1 MAEKLNPAIGYIG
14 NAIRSVAKDHITS
27 FAEDTYDEHFQE
39 YQAILNKLNA
49 IQDEEGNLEKTPFK
63 YIVNEEFIF
72 AMVDKNDVFLAG
84 IQWDGTP
91 KFAKMEE
98 NAGRE
103 ISSINAQKK
112 YLHEEISSINAQ
124 IKYLHEEISQVR
136 TDLKRNVFS
145 LSFDRDTGRIIGT
158 TSDTSRITS
167 CTQDRTTGKIIMNHQ
182 LD

>member
-1 MAEKLNPAIGYIG
+1 MADKLNPAIGYIG
-14 NAIRSVAKDHITS
+14 NALRSIAKDHITS

-72 AMVDKNDVFLAG
+72 AMVDENDVFLAG

-91 KFAKMEE
+91 KFTKMEE
-98 NAGRE
+98 NAGR
-103 ISSINAQKK
+103 
-112 YLHEEISSINAQ
+112 EISSINAQ

>member
-1 MAEKLNPAIGYIG
+1 MAETLNQAIGYIG

-39 YQAILNKLNA
+39 YQTILNKLNT

-98 NAGRE
+98 NAGR
-103 ISSINAQKK
+103 
-112 YLHEEISSINAQ
+112 EISSINAQ

>member
-1 MAEKLNPAIGYIG
+1 MAETLNPAIGYIG

-49 IQDEEGNLEKTPFK
+49 IQDEEGHLEKTPFK

-98 NAGRE
+98 NAGR
-103 ISSINAQKK
+103 
-112 YLHEEISSINAQ
+112 EISSINAQ

>member
-1 MAEKLNPAIGYIG
+1 MTEKLNPAIGYIG
-14 NAIRSVAKDHITS
+14 NAIRSVAKYHITS

-72 AMVDKNDVFLAG
+72 AMVDENDVFLAG

-98 NAGRE
+98 NAGR
-103 ISSINAQKK
+103 
-112 YLHEEISSINAQ
+112 EISSINAQ

>member
-1 MAEKLNPAIGYIG
+1 MIMAGKVTAAIGYIG
-14 NAIRSVAKDHITS
+14 NALRSIAKDHITG

-72 AMVDKNDVFLAG
+72 AMVDENDVFLAG

-98 NAGRE
+98 NANRE
-103 ISSINAQKK
+103 IT
-112 YLHEEISSINAQ
+112 SINAQ
-124 IKYLHEEISQVR
+124 IQYLQEQINDVR
-136 TDLKRNVFS
+136 NDLKRNVLS
-145 LSFDRDTGRIIGT
+145 LSFDRATGRIIGI
-158 TSDTSRITS
+158 TSERSRITS

>member
-1 MAEKLNPAIGYIG
+1 MAEKLNLAIGYIG
-14 NAIRSVAKDHITS
+14 NAIRSIAKDHITS

-72 AMVDKNDVFLAG
+72 AMVDENDVFLAG
-84 IQWDGTP
+84 IHWDGTP

-98 NAGRE
+98 NAGR
-103 ISSINAQKK
+103 
-112 YLHEEISSINAQ
+112 EISSINAQ

-158 TSDTSRITS
+158 TSETSRITS

>member
-1 MAEKLNPAIGYIG
+1 MAETLNPAIGYIG

-103 ISSINAQKK
+103 ISSINAQ
-112 YLHEEISSINAQ
+112 

-182 LD
+182 LE

>member
-1 MAEKLNPAIGYIG
+1 MAETLNPAIGYIG

-39 YQAILNKLNA
+39 YQAILNMLNA

-98 NAGRE
+98 NAGR
-103 ISSINAQKK
+103 
-112 YLHEEISSINAQ
+112 EISSINAQ

-182 LD
+182 LE

>member
-1 MAEKLNPAIGYIG
+1 MADKLNPAVGYIG
-14 NAIRSVAKDHITS
+14 NALRSIAKDHITS
-27 FAEDTYDEHFQE
+27 FSEDTYDEHFQE

-103 ISSINAQKK
+103 ISSINAQ
-112 YLHEEISSINAQ
+112 

>member
-14 NAIRSVAKDHITS
+14 NAIRSVAEDHITS
-27 FAEDTYDEHFQE
+27 FAEDSYDEHFQE
-39 YQAILNKLNA
+39 YQAVLNKLNA
-49 IQDEEGNLEKTPFK
+49 IQNEEGNLEKTPFK

-72 AMVDKNDVFLAG
+72 AMVDENDVFLGG

-103 ISSINAQKK
+103 ISSINAQ
-112 YLHEEISSINAQ
+112 
-124 IKYLHEEISQVR
+124 IKYLHEEISRVR

>member
-1 MAEKLNPAIGYIG
+1 MADKLNPAIGYIG
-14 NAIRSVAKDHITS
+14 NALRSVAKDHITS

-39 YQAILNKLNA
+39 YQAVLNKLNA

-72 AMVDKNDVFLAG
+72 AMVDENDVFLAG

-91 KFAKMEE
+91 KFAKIEE
-98 NAGRE
+98 NAGR
-103 ISSINAQKK
+103 
-112 YLHEEISSINAQ
+112 EISSINAQ

-167 CTQDRTTGKIIMNHQ
+167 CTQDRMTGKIIMNHQ

>member
-1 MAEKLNPAIGYIG
+1 MADKLNPAIGKIG
-14 NAIRSVAKDHITS
+14 NALRSVAEDHITT

-72 AMVDKNDVFLAG
+72 AIVDANDVFLAG
-84 IQWDGTP
+84 IEWDGTP

-98 NAGRE
+98 NAGR
-103 ISSINAQKK
+103 
-112 YLHEEISSINAQ
+112 EISSINAQ

>member
-1 MAEKLNPAIGYIG
+1 MTEKLNPAIGYIG

-49 IQDEEGNLEKTPFK
+49 IQDEEGNLGKTPFK

-72 AMVDKNDVFLAG
+72 AMVDENDVFLAG
-84 IQWDGTP
+84 IRWDGTP

-98 NAGRE
+98 NAGR
-103 ISSINAQKK
+103 
-112 YLHEEISSINAQ
+112 EISSINAQ

>member
-1 MAEKLNPAIGYIG
+1 MIMAGKVTPAIGYIG
-14 NAIRSVAKDHITS
+14 NALRSIAKDHITG

-72 AMVDKNDVFLAG
+72 AMVDENDLFLAG

-98 NAGRE
+98 NANRE
-103 ISSINAQKK
+103 ITSIK
-112 YLHEEISSINAQ
+112 AQ
-124 IKYLHEEISQVR
+124 IQYLQEQINDVR
-136 TDLKRNVFS
+136 NDLKRNVLS
-145 LSFDRDTGRIIGT
+145 ISFDRSTGRIIGT
-158 TSDTSRITS
+158 TSETSRITS

>member
-1 MAEKLNPAIGYIG
+1 MADKLNPAIGNIG
-14 NAIRSVAKDHITS
+14 NALRSVAKDHITS
-27 FAEDTYDEHFQE
+27 FAGDTYDEHFQE

-49 IQDEEGNLEKTPFK
+49 ILDEKGNLEKTPFK

-103 ISSINAQKK
+103 ISSINAQ
-112 YLHEEISSINAQ
+112 
-124 IKYLHEEISQVR
+124 IKYIHEQISDVR
-136 TDLKRNVFS
+136 NDLKRNVFS

>member
-1 MAEKLNPAIGYIG
+1 MAETLNPAIGYIG

-49 IQDEEGNLEKTPFK
+49 IQNEEGNLEKTPFK

-103 ISSINAQKK
+103 ISSINAQ
-112 YLHEEISSINAQ
+112 

-145 LSFDRDTGRIIGT
+145 ISFDRDTGRIIGT

>member
-14 NAIRSVAKDHITS
+14 NALRSIAKDHITG
-27 FAEDTYDEHFQE
+27 FTEDTYDEHFQE

-72 AMVDKNDVFLAG
+72 AMVDENDVFLAG

-98 NAGRE
+98 NAGR
-103 ISSINAQKK
+103 
-112 YLHEEISSINAQ
+112 EISSINAQ

>member
-14 NAIRSVAKDHITS
+14 NAIRSIAKDHITS

-39 YQAILNKLNA
+39 YQAILNMLNA
-49 IQDEEGNLEKTPFK
+49 IQDEEGNLKKTPFK

-72 AMVDKNDVFLAG
+72 AMVDENDVFLAG

-98 NAGRE
+98 NAGR
-103 ISSINAQKK
+103 
-112 YLHEEISSINAQ
+112 EISSINAQ

>member
-1 MAEKLNPAIGYIG
+1 MAETLNPAIGYIG

-27 FAEDTYDEHFQE
+27 FAEDTYDEHFLE

-72 AMVDKNDVFLAG
+72 AMVDENDVFLAG

-103 ISSINAQKK
+103 ISSINAQ
-112 YLHEEISSINAQ
+112 

-136 TDLKRNVFS
+136 TDLKRNIFS

>member
-1 MAEKLNPAIGYIG
+1 MAETLNPAIGYIG
-14 NAIRSVAKDHITS
+14 NAIRSIAKDHITS

-49 IQDEEGNLEKTPFK
+49 IQDEEGNLKKTPFK

-72 AMVDKNDVFLAG
+72 AMVDENDVFLAG

-98 NAGRE
+98 NAGR
-103 ISSINAQKK
+103 
-112 YLHEEISSINAQ
+112 EISSINAQ

>member
-1 MAEKLNPAIGYIG
+1 MAETLNPAIGYIG

-27 FAEDTYDEHFQE
+27 FSEDTYDEHFQE

-72 AMVDKNDVFLAG
+72 AMVDENDVFLAG

-98 NAGRE
+98 NAGR
-103 ISSINAQKK
+103 
-112 YLHEEISSINAQ
+112 EISSINAQ

-145 LSFDRDTGRIIGT
+145 LSFDRDSGRIIGT

>member
-27 FAEDTYDEHFQE
+27 FAEDSYDEHFQE

-49 IQDEEGNLEKTPFK
+49 IQDEEGNLEKNPFK

-72 AMVDKNDVFLAG
+72 AMVDENDVFLAG

-98 NAGRE
+98 NAGR
-103 ISSINAQKK
+103 
-112 YLHEEISSINAQ
+112 EISSINAQ

>member
-49 IQDEEGNLEKTPFK
+49 IQDEEGNLKKTPFK

-72 AMVDKNDVFLAG
+72 AMVDENDVFLAG

-98 NAGRE
+98 NAGR
-103 ISSINAQKK
+103 
-112 YLHEEISSINAQ
+112 EISSINAQ

>member
-14 NAIRSVAKDHITS
+14 NAIRSVAKDHITG

-49 IQDEEGNLEKTPFK
+49 IQDEEGNLEKNPFK

-72 AMVDKNDVFLAG
+72 AMVDENDVFLAG

-98 NAGRE
+98 NAGR
-103 ISSINAQKK
+103 
-112 YLHEEISSINAQ
+112 EISSINAQ

>member
-1 MAEKLNPAIGYIG
+1 MAETLNPAIGYIG

-39 YQAILNKLNA
+39 YQAILNNLNA

-103 ISSINAQKK
+103 I
-112 YLHEEISSINAQ
+112 YSINAQ

>member
-1 MAEKLNPAIGYIG
+1 MAEKLNPVIGYIG

-72 AMVDKNDVFLAG
+72 AMVDENDVFLAG

-103 ISSINAQKK
+103 ISSINAQ
-112 YLHEEISSINAQ
+112 

-145 LSFDRDTGRIIGT
+145 ISFDRDTGRIIGT

>member
-1 MAEKLNPAIGYIG
+1 MAETLNPAIGYIG

-27 FAEDTYDEHFQE
+27 FAEDSYDEHFQE

-49 IQDEEGNLEKTPFK
+49 IQNEEGNLEKTPFK

-72 AMVDKNDVFLAG
+72 AMVDENDVFLAG

-98 NAGRE
+98 NAGR
-103 ISSINAQKK
+103 
-112 YLHEEISSINAQ
+112 EISSINAQ

>member
-1 MAEKLNPAIGYIG
+1 MAETLNPAIGYIG

-49 IQDEEGNLEKTPFK
+49 VQDEEGNLEKTPFK

-103 ISSINAQKK
+103 ISSINAQ
-112 YLHEEISSINAQ
+112 
-124 IKYLHEEISQVR
+124 IKYFHEEISQVR

-145 LSFDRDTGRIIGT
+145 ISFDRDTGRIIGT

>member
-1 MAEKLNPAIGYIG
+1 MAEKLNQAIGYIG

-72 AMVDKNDVFLAG
+72 AMVDENDVFLAG

-98 NAGRE
+98 NAGR
-103 ISSINAQKK
+103 
-112 YLHEEISSINAQ
+112 EISSINAQ

>member
-1 MAEKLNPAIGYIG
+1 MAETLNPAIGYIG

-72 AMVDKNDVFLAG
+72 AMVDANDVFLAG

-91 KFAKMEE
+91 KYAKLEE
-98 NAGRE
+98 NAGR
-103 ISSINAQKK
+103 
-112 YLHEEISSINAQ
+112 EISSINAQ

>member
-1 MAEKLNPAIGYIG
+1 MIMAGKVTPAIGYIG
-14 NAIRSVAKDHITS
+14 NALRSIAKDHITG
-27 FAEDTYDEHFQE
+27 FTEDIYDEHFQE

-72 AMVDKNDVFLAG
+72 AMVDENDVFLAG

-98 NAGRE
+98 NANRE
-103 ISSINAQKK
+103 ITSIND
-112 YLHEEISSINAQ
+112 Q

-145 LSFDRDTGRIIGT
+145 VSFDRDTGRIIGT

>member
-1 MAEKLNPAIGYIG
+1 MAETLNPAIGYIG

-49 IQDEEGNLEKTPFK
+49 IQDEEGNLKKTPFK

-98 NAGRE
+98 NAGR
-103 ISSINAQKK
+103 
-112 YLHEEISSINAQ
+112 EISSINAQ

>member
-72 AMVDKNDVFLAG
+72 AMVDENDVFLAG

-103 ISSINAQKK
+103 I
-112 YLHEEISSINAQ
+112 LSINAQ
-124 IKYLHEEISQVR
+124 IKYLYEEISQVR

>member
-1 MAEKLNPAIGYIG
+1 MYWQVKQNEISIMAEKLNPAIGYIG

-39 YQAILNKLNA
+39 YQAILNKQNA

-103 ISSINAQKK
+103 ISSINAQ
-112 YLHEEISSINAQ
+112 

-145 LSFDRDTGRIIGT
+145 ISFDRDTGRIIGT

>member
-14 NAIRSVAKDHITS
+14 NALRSVAKDHITS

-72 AMVDKNDVFLAG
+72 AMVDKNDVFLGG
-84 IQWDGTP
+84 IRWDGTP
-91 KFAKMEE
+91 KFTKMEE
-98 NAGRE
+98 NANSE
-103 ISSINAQKK
+103 
-112 YLHEEISSINAQ
+112 LTSINAQ
-124 IKYLHEEISQVR
+124 IKYLQNQIKDVR
-136 TDLKRNVFS
+136 NDLKRNVFS

-167 CTQDRTTGKIIMNHQ
+167 CTQDRTTGKIIINHQ

>member
-1 MAEKLNPAIGYIG
+1 MADKLNPAIGYIG
-14 NAIRSVAKDHITS
+14 NALRSIAKDHITG

-49 IQDEEGNLEKTPFK
+49 IQDEEGNLEATPFK

-91 KFAKMEE
+91 KFVKMEE
-98 NAGRE
+98 NAGR
-103 ISSINAQKK
+103 
-112 YLHEEISSINAQ
+112 EISSINAQ

>member
-14 NAIRSVAKDHITS
+14 NALRSVAEDHITS
-27 FAEDTYDEHFQE
+27 FAEDIYDEHFQE
-39 YQAILNKLNA
+39 YQAVLNKLNA
-49 IQDEEGNLEKTPFK
+49 IQNEEGNLEKNPFK

-72 AMVDKNDVFLAG
+72 AMVDENDVFLGG

-103 ISSINAQKK
+103 ISSINAQ
-112 YLHEEISSINAQ
+112 
-124 IKYLHEEISQVR
+124 IKYLHEEISRVR